1 MASNTEGGAEVV
13 RVSPKGQATIPKELR
28 EKFGIETPGEVL
40 IYEDDGKI
48 VVEPA
53 PSLTDLRGLHASD
66 REPGA
71 VIEQVHEMREADLER
86 ESDDRSR

>member
-1 MASNTEGGAEVV
+1 MASNTEEDAEVV
-13 RVSPKGQATIPKELR
+13 RVSPKGQATIPKDLR

-40 IYEDDGKI
+40 IYEEGGRI

-71 VIEQVHEMREADLER
+71 VVEQLREMREADVER
-86 ESDDRSR
+86 EADDRFQ